1 MTKRMLIDAAH
12 SEEVR
17 VVIMENDR
25 IEEFEVESSSKEQI
39 RGNIYVA
46 EIQRVE
52 PSLQACFVDYGGNR
66 NGFLAF
72 SEIHPQYFDLTE
84 DEKKELMKEL
94 EEISQRRS
102 APRPNGPRRHARGGA
117 RPTEDT
123 ATDGDD
129 ITEGNQPMS
138 AESAAELEEENLE
151 AAQSEATETVE
162 ATTKADKKADG
173 RRRPRRASRTQSA
186 ATADAEDEASATTD
200 AVTDAEAAEDAAAAA
215 AAAKVADS
223 AARPAHGE
231 LTDEE
236 LEEDARALAL
246 ANSMVVKQLSDD
258 DIPPALQGE
267 SKGRNNDRG
276 RRGRDRDRGRGRGR
290 GRDDRRNNR
299 DAAPADETAKPTE
312 DAAPAERS
320 NASESTAPARRQ
332 QPIHRRY
339 NIADVLKRGQKV
351 LVQVVKEERG
361 TKGAALTT
369 FISLPGRFTV
379 LMPNTP
385 YAGGISRK
393 ITDLDERR
401 QLKNITEALNVP
413 EGMGLI
419 VRTAGLG
426 QSQDNITQ
434 DLKHL
439 LSHWERISAFWQT
452 EAARTCVHEDGS
464 LIIRALRDM
473 FSDDISEITVSGAKA
488 FKACRDYM
496 KAILP
501 DHAKV
506 LKEHK
511 GDIPLFSEHGVEM
524 ELHHMNRTRVNL
536 PSGGYLIINPTE
548 ALVSID
554 VNSGRATGEKNIEE
568 TALKTNLEAAEE
580 LGRQLRLRDLAGLIV
595 VDFIDMDDRR
605 NERAVERA
613 MRDAVKRDRARIQI
627 GHISD
632 FGLLEMS
639 RQRMRPSLGETS
651 FVTCPHCHG
660 SGLVRSPASSALM
673 ILRGLEEED
682 IAGKADRV
690 IITTSHEVAV
700 YMLNYK
706 RDMIA
711 EMERR
716 YKTRIIVIGDGTFVA
731 PDHRLELVRVEADGT
746 EKKTTHENRWRE
758 LSAEEEQAQSKRR
771 RRRRGGR
778 KGRDDERQERSERP
792 QQQADGEGREGRDS
806 REGREGRDGKN
817 RRDRR
822 GRGRDRDRNRNRDQN
837 QEHEQ
842 QQEAAVAAQ
851 ADAAEAQTADADAPG
866 DDTAGGDRRRP
877 RRTQLGRRR
886 GRRDGSD
893 TRAGENGTSDQSAPV
908 VAQEK
913 AAEAQAPV
921 AKPAAKAVRK
931 PTENKPVER
940 VVVEAAPDEKAP
952 AKRGR
957 AKKATGEKMVVKPR
971 STTNKTTENKP
982 LMVERIGG
990 DGASVAAEET
1000 AKKSVFQRWWSK

>member
-1 MTKRMLIDAAH
+1 MNKRMLIDAAH
-12 SEEVR
+12 AEEVR
-17 VVIMENDR
+17 VVILENDR
-25 IEEFEVESSSKEQI
+25 IEEFEVESASKEQI

-72 SEIHPQYFDLTE
+72 SEIHPQYFALS
-84 DEKKELMKEL
+84 DEEKNQLVKEL
-94 EEISQRRS
+94 EEVSMRRNT
-102 APRPNGPRRHARGGA
+102 PRPSGPRRHARDGEGA
-117 RPTEDT
+117 ATSDT
-123 ATDGDD
+123 DMDGDVAED
-129 ITEGNQPMS
+129 ADLTEGLQPLS
-138 AESAAELEEENLE
+138 AESAAELEEVKLE
-151 AAQSEATETVE
+151 EVATAAPARDDRGS
-162 ATTKADKKADG
+162 G
-173 RRRPRRASRTQSA
+173 RRRPRRASRAQADSSPEQTD
-186 ATADAEDEASATTD
+186 DAEQPQALTD
-200 AVTDAEAAEDAAAAA
+200 AQAEAAAKAA
-215 AAAKVADS
+215 DR
-223 AARPAHGE
+223 AARALTDD

-236 LEEDARALAL
+236 REEDARALAL
-246 ANSMVVKQLSDD
+246 ANSMVVKQLTDE
-258 DIPPALQGE
+258 DIPPALQAE
-267 SKGRNNDRG
+267 QK
-276 RRGRDRDRGRGRGR
+276 GRDRDRGRGRDRGRRNGR
-290 GRDDRRNNR
+290 GRDRDRNRGGDDRR
-299 DAAPADETAKPTE
+299 PEG
-312 DAAPAERS
+312 AAPAEQKAANGYDR
-320 NASESTAPARRQ
+320 TADAEGGDTPPARRQ

-369 FISLPGRFTV
+369 FISMPGRFTV

-439 LSHWERISAFWQT
+439 LSHWERISKTWKD
-452 EAARTCVHEDGS
+452 EPARTCMHEDGS
-464 LIIRALRDM
+464 LVIRALRDM
-473 FSDDISEITVSGAKA
+473 FSDDIDEIIISGNKA
-488 FKACRDYM
+488 YQACRDYM
-496 KAILP
+496 NAIIP
-501 DHAKV
+501 DHVKV

-511 GDIPLFSEHGVEM
+511 GDLPLFSEHGVEM

-548 ALVSID
+548 ALVSVD
-554 VNSGRATGEKNIEE
+554 VNSGRSTGERNIEE
-568 TALKTNLEAAEE
+568 TAFKTNLEAAEE

-639 RQRMRPSLGETS
+639 RQRMRPSLGEMSFTS
-651 FVTCPHCHG
+651 CPHCHG
-660 SGLVRSPASSALM
+660 TGLVRSPASSALM

-690 IITTSHEVAV
+690 IITTSHDVAV

-716 YKTRIIVIGDGTFVA
+716 YKTRIIVIGDATFVA

-758 LSAEEEQAQSKRR
+758 LSPEEEQAQSKRR

-778 KGRDDERQERSERP
+778 KGREDERDGQQAEPKQERP
-792 QQQADGEGREGRDS
+792 EGNAPRKE
-806 REGREGRDGKN
+806 
-817 RRDRR
+817 RDRN
-822 GRGRDRDRNRNRDQN
+822 RGRDRNRDRNRDRDDRRDKRP
-837 QEHEQ
+837 Q
-842 QQEAAVAAQ
+842 QDDTQADLPLVAASDDAQDAAVAQ
-851 ADAAEAQTADADAPG
+851 SAEQSG
-866 DDTAGGDRRRP
+866 DDRRRP

-886 GRRDGSD
+886 DRRDRDGQRAEGSSDEQANAVAAQPQPQAEAKPQAAKRPVRRDPQPTQNKPVEKVVVEAVAD
-893 TRAGENGTSDQSAPV
+893 TPAP
-908 VAQEK
+908 AKPAAKRGRGKAAKTEAAAAP
-913 AAEAQAPV
+913 AAEAQA
-921 AKPAAKAVRK
+921 AKPARASRKREEK
-931 PTENKPVER
+931 PTE
-940 VVVEAAPDEKAP
+940 
-952 AKRGR
+952 
-957 AKKATGEKMVVKPR
+957 
-971 STTNKTTENKP
+971 SKP
-982 LMVERIGG
+982 LVVERIGS
-990 DGASVAAEET
+990 DGVAVAAEGA